1 MLNLNPETVCFL
13 ISRAR
18 VFHSKEEVV
27 LPDESGSP
35 TDDWAMQV
43 LADHAGDSVFQEFKA
58 TVDDLEPD
66 QQQTLVALMW
76 LGRNDFSADEWL
88 AALQEAR
95 QNQGENTAEYLIA
108 HPLLAD
114 YLLEGLYLLGYSCD
128 E

>member
-13 ISRAR
+13 ISRTR
-18 VFHSKEEVV
+18 VFHSKEAVA
-27 LPDESGSP
+27 LPDEPDSP
-35 TDDWAMQV
+35 TDDWALQV
-43 LADHAGDSVFQEFKA
+43 LADHSGDSVFQEFKA

-66 QQQTLVALMW
+66 QQQALVALMW
-76 LGRNDFSADEWL
+76 LGRNDFSADEWV

-95 QNQGENTAEYLIA
+95 QNWDENTAEYLIA

-114 YLLEGLYLLGYSCD
+114 YLLEGLHLLGYSCD